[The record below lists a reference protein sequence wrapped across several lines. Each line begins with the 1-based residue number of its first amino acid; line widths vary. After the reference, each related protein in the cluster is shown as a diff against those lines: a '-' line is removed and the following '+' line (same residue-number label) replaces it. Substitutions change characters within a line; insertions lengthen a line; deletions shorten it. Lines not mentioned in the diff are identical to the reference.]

1 MLFNGKRVYKNA
13 FLYQVNFHDTE
24 SALFVSRIVG
34 KSVCVFI
41 FETGMENGVAF
52 WLVCN
57 FLLLFCRPICRHRVF
72 SIVFYKA

>member
-1 MLFNGKRVYKNA
+1 MRESIKMLFNGKRVYKNA

-41 FETGMENGVAF
+41 FETGMDRRMV
-52 WLVCN
+52 
-57 FLLLFCRPICRHRVF
+57 LL
-72 SIVFYKA
+72 SG